1 MNYRP
6 YIWMG
11 DDQDAHVQ
19 AYRNIE
25 VAKAVE
31 SGYGY
36 VYGARAKF
44 MLIKPSQITM
54 RADPKPNAH
63 RYNNLVARLGPVLNA
78 RRSR

>member
-54 RADPKPNAH
+54 RADP
-63 RYNNLVARLGPVLNA
+63 NLTPTDITISLPDWDLY
-78 RRSR
+78 